1 MLTDLVALFCESVQC
16 DDEVLRLSLSMPS
29 HVGLNLTS
37 RHRRQHH
44 PDFCSYCPSEP
55 TVTMPLTHRILARA
69 TTVSGRQAATPSL
82 ARSYATRY
90 PFTPD
95 SSVTPQAN
103 EAATRSPLSPY
114 PFTKPGQ
121 PTPQQS
127 NQASPVG
134 PTPTSARPGPEM
146 KDSELRQA
154 DEGDRSQQDM
164 MPKQPDYNVAS
175 DYRTSYVQSYMYGH
189 VELSLTRI

>member
-1 MLTDLVALFCESVQC
+1 MGHDNLEMRFGSIGSCSAQALS
-16 DDEVLRLSLSMPS
+16 
-29 HVGLNLTS
+29 
-37 RHRRQHH
+37 
-44 PDFCSYCPSEP
+44 
-55 TVTMPLTHRILARA
+55 TMSFTHRILARA
-69 TTVSGRQAATPSL
+69 SAGRRAAVPSL
-82 ARSYATRY
+82 TRSYAARY

-103 EAATRSPLSPY
+103 EAATKHPLSPY

-127 NQASPVG
+127 NQASPIG
-134 PTPTSARPGPEM
+134 PVPTSARPGPEM

-164 MPKQPDYNVAS
+164 NPRQPDYNVAS
-175 DYRTSYVQSYMYGH
+175 DYRTSYVGKTCRHCGAEAYEQLD
-189 VELSLTRI
+189 LSHLFP